1 MAFWLFQSPPHHVDL
16 HYCCL
21 LVYLAYLNSWKN
33 TTKNQNWKTIKNYK
47 SLTQHTCTE
56 KKSTECIQVSF
67 NYAVMI
73 ASLVRNK
80 VVVLA
85 QKKARDL
92 KQNHTQ
98 NSPSNDFFL
107 STCDILFY
115 ICIYNCNYMPLCF
128 FKRHHITSHTY
139 LGSLNANFTT
149 NDDDDYDED
158 SNDKFSLLFYFIF
171 FHFQVSMLKMLIVNE
186 IIIFLWYQFK
196 QWVMQLCLKV
206 CFPSVIH
213 SSTFLRI
220 ECVNVMVIS

>member
-47 SLTQHTCTE
+47 SLTQHICTE
-56 KKSTECIQVSF
+56 KKVQSAFKCLLITPSWSLLSFATKLLYSRKKSSRFETKPHTEF
-67 NYAVMI
+67 TF
-73 ASLVRNK
+73 K
-80 VVVLA
+80 W
-85 QKKARDL
+85 
-92 KQNHTQ
+92 
-98 NSPSNDFFL
+98 FFSIHMRYL
-107 STCDILFY
+107 IFY

-128 FKRHHITSHTY
+128 VKRHHITSHTY